1 MINRFK
7 NISWIKIFNL
17 VTWRLILFL
26 VEIVIYQNFF
36 QSKGKQYWMIIP
48 VVLYLTLIYLK
59 KYFKDSYFITISLE
73 IPTLWSLILLFF
85 IIKVKY
91 FDNLFKMNFE
101 IITFLIIVFSF
112 INLAISKYNNKE
124 MNTEPKNNF
133 SNQLFNLFYI
143 NTSKAHEIAM
153 LIDNKIMK
161 TVGKEQISEEL
172 LKYNDSL
179 NFGKNDKF
187 HVETGYSKEDSSKKR
202 VYENFDVKTT
212 KSIMLREIYEYT
224 QKDINKLNKFKIG
237 DLAVFNNIELK
248 ERNID
253 DTVMILNVLQD
264 SKIKNEITDDLEINL
279 NKMMDKMLDDFTIDY
294 TFDYTINSDNKG
306 EEENG
311 EKEKY
316 IIQLPY
322 KSTDNFE
329 NGYQH
334 NDLQL
339 GQLSL
344 VGIYRGKIDFSE
356 KQSISS
362 KFLEIMSDS
371 YNQEMDKTNNNGI
384 GMKLSQ
390 NNHHLNNIQLEFN
403 HKKLEE
409 ELHLI
414 DVIAIIQELNIN
426 RRE

>member
-1 MINRFK
+1 MASRYRNINWK
-7 NISWIKIFNL
+7 KIFNL
-17 VTWRLILFL
+17 VTWTLILFL
-26 VEIVIYQNFF
+26 VEIVMYQNFF
-36 QSKGKQYWMIIP
+36 QSKGQQYWMIIP
-48 VVLYLTLIYLK
+48 VILYLTLIYLR
-59 KYFKDSYFITISLE
+59 KYFKDSYFATISLE
-73 IPTLWSLILLFF
+73 IPTLSSLILLFF
-85 IIKVKY
+85 IIKIKY
-91 FDNLFKMNFE
+91 FHNLFNANFE

-112 INLAISKYNNKE
+112 ISLTISKYNNKKINME
-124 MNTEPKNNF
+124 SKDNF
-133 SNQLFNLFYI
+133 SDQLFNLFYI

-161 TVGKEQISEEL
+161 TVEEEQISEEL
-172 LKYNDSL
+172 LKYNDSINL
-179 NFGKNDKF
+179 GENDKF
-187 HVETGYSKEDSSKKR
+187 HVETGYSKENSSKKR

-224 QKDINKLNKFKIG
+224 QKDKNKLNKFKIG

-248 ERNID
+248 QRNID

-294 TFDYTINSDNKG
+294 TFDYRINRENKDV
-306 EEENG
+306 EENE

-362 KFLEIMSDS
+362 KFLEIMSAS
-371 YNQEMDKTNNNGI
+371 YNQEMDKSNNNST
-384 GMKLSQ
+384 GMKLSH
-390 NNHHLNNIQLEFN
+390 NSSNLTDFQLEFN

-426 RRE
+426 RGE

>member
-1 MINRFK
+1 MIKRFK
-7 NISWIKIFNL
+7 KINWMGTFKL
-17 VTWRLILFL
+17 ITCALILL
-26 VEIVIYQNFF
+26 LIERSIYQFIV
-36 QSKGKQYWMIIP
+36 QLDMQKYWMVIP
-48 VVLYLTLIYLK
+48 VVVYLILIFIRKFLKESPSLYVP
-59 KYFKDSYFITISLE
+59 LE
-73 IPTLWSLILLFF
+73 ITNFVSLVLLFF
-85 IIKVKY
+85 SIKI
-91 FDNLFKMNFE
+91 NLFNNLFEARFE
-101 IITFLIIVFSF
+101 IIAFIIVVFLF
-112 INLAISKYNNKE
+112 INLIISKHGKKQITLN
-124 MNTEPKNNF
+124 PKNNF

-161 TVGKEQISEEL
+161 TVEKEQVSEEL
-172 LKYNDSL
+172 LKYTNSIVLGRNDNL
-179 NFGKNDKF
+179 YG
-187 HVETGYSKEDSSKKR
+187 ETGYSKEDSTKKR

-212 KSIMLREIYEYT
+212 KSIMLRKIYENT
-224 QKDINKLNKFKIG
+224 QETKDKAAKLKVG
-237 DLAVFNNIELK
+237 DLTIFENIELQQ
-248 ERNID
+248 RNID

-264 SKIKNEITDDLEINL
+264 SKIKNETNDDLEINL

-294 TFDYTINSDNKG
+294 TFNYSGKS
-306 EEENG
+306 G

-322 KSTDNFE
+322 KSTENFE

-339 GQLSL
+339 GKLSL
-344 VGIYRGKIDFSE
+344 VGIYRGKIDFSR

-371 YNQEMDKTNNNGI
+371 YNQEMDKANNNGI

-390 NNHHLNNIQLEFN
+390 NNHNLNNIQLEFN

-426 RRE
+426 RGE